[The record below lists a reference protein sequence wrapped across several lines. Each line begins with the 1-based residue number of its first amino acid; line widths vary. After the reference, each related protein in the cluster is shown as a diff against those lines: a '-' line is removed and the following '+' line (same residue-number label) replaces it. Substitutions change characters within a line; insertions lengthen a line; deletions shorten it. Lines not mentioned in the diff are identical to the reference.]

1 MSVVLLAHDD
11 LATQA
16 IDMTALL
23 AEQDRI
29 DA

>member
-1 MSVVLLAHDD
+1 MSALLAHDD

-23 AEQDRI
+23 AEQDRT